1 MNYKRKEVFADAD
14 ITLYLGDC
22 NLIIPELEER
32 FDAVI
37 TDPPYGISYRSNM
50 SERKFEHIVND
61 ERPSAEWM
69 EDLGNIVKYNSCL
82 FLFTRWDVEH
92 VWRDYVSDGGWD
104 IKSQV
109 IWHKESGG
117 MGDLYAQYSP
127 SHENAIF
134 ATRGKWHFP
143 SKRPASV
150 YRITRDDV
158 NSYVHPTQKPTAL
171 MERIVLDV
179 TDKDASVVDPFMGSG
194 TTGIACAK
202 HKRKF
207 VGIEIDERY
216 FDFAC
221 ERIANMLMQP
231 RLL

>member
-1 MNYKRKEVFADAD
+1 
-14 ITLYLGDC
+14 
-22 NLIIPELEER
+22 
-32 FDAVI
+32 
-37 TDPPYGISYRSNM
+37 
-50 SERKFEHIVND
+50 
-61 ERPSAEWM
+61 
-69 EDLGNIVKYNSCL
+69 
-82 FLFTRWDVEH
+82 
-92 VWRDYVSDGGWD
+92 
-104 IKSQV
+104 
-109 IWHKESGG
+109 
-117 MGDLYAQYSP
+117 
-127 SHENAIF
+127 
-134 ATRGKWHFP
+134 
-143 SKRPASV
+143 
-150 YRITRDDV
+150 
-158 NSYVHPTQKPTAL
+158 